1 MIFKQDLISFKIV
14 NPRENVLSDV
24 EDLFNELHYICKDKY
39 NKEKNGLKSKDT
51 NKFDYKK
58 LRLTDDY
65 QYESEEEKEQQ
76 TSRKLDQKG
85 PPKKPTK
92 TDLSLMN
99 GLIKK
104 KQAETVNYLR
114 NILNFKDLLICF
126 KLYILQIIE

>member
-58 LRLTDDY
+58 LSLTDDY

-76 TSRKLDQKG
+76 ANRKPDQKG
-85 PPKKPTK
+85 PPKKATK

-104 KQAETVNYLR
+104 KQA
-114 NILNFKDLLICF
+114 
-126 KLYILQIIE
+126 

>member
-1 MIFKQDLISFKIV
+1 MILKQDLISFKIV

-58 LRLTDDY
+58 LSLTDDY

-76 TSRKLDQKG
+76 TNRKPDQKG
-85 PPKKPTK
+85 PPKKATK

-104 KQAETVNYLR
+104 KQA
-114 NILNFKDLLICF
+114 
-126 KLYILQIIE
+126 

>member
-58 LRLTDDY
+58 LSLTDDY
-65 QYESEEEKEQQ
+65 HQYESEEEKEQQ
-76 TSRKLDQKG
+76 TSRKPDQKG

-92 TDLSLMN
+92 TDLSLKN

-104 KQAETVNYLR
+104 KQA
-114 NILNFKDLLICF
+114 
-126 KLYILQIIE
+126 